1 MSDEAVTSVVQVA
14 EEESTISA
22 RRQAI
27 LILEVL
33 AGTRSVPAAAAELGV
48 SVNRYYQIEERGSAG
63 WVGGC
68 TPRPCVRSRE
78 YEQEVRRLER
88 EKQLLQD
95 ECTRYQALVRATQ
108 RSVGIDAE
116 EAQRHALRPTRR
128 VRKPVVRALR
138 AVERLQIAPDG
149 NAPNESEA

>member
-48 SVNRYYQIEERGSAG
+48 SVNRYY
-63 WVGGC
+63 
-68 TPRPCVRSRE
+68 
-78 YEQEVRRLER
+78 
-88 EKQLLQD
+88 
-95 ECTRYQALVRATQ
+95 
-108 RSVGIDAE
+108 
-116 EAQRHALRPTRR
+116 
-128 VRKPVVRALR
+128 
-138 AVERLQIAPDG
+138 
-149 NAPNESEA
+149 